1 MKEKMK
7 NKKLWLTIGAIFV
20 VVLAVVGG
28 LAFSKKDVV
37 ASVNG
42 DPIKKDEVY
51 DILVKQ
57 GGEVVVD
64 TLINNKIIEKE
75 AEKEGITV
83 SEKEIDKELNSF
95 IEMYGGKDAFNAALE
110 QSGISIDYFKQ
121 DIENFLKIEKLLKPS
136 IKITEDEKKEFF
148 NQNKESFAQ
157 KEQVEASHILVE
169 DEAKAKEVQKKLD
182 DGEDFAKLAKEY
194 STDTSNAE
202 KGGEL
207 GYFGRGEMVPEFD
220 KVAFATKVGEISE
233 PVKTDFGY
241 HIIKVTDKKA
251 AKEAVYED
259 HEEKVEK
266 ALFDEKLNTEFPTWL
281 EEKKKKY
288 DIENTLD
295 KEAKEEKEVK
305 EDKEDKEDKEANDAK
320 EEK

>member
-1 MKEKMK
+1 MIEKLK
-7 NKKLWLTIGAIFV
+7 NKKLLLSIGAILV
-20 VVLAVVGG
+20 IVLAVVGG

-57 GGEVVVD
+57 GGPTVVD
-64 TLINNKIIEKE
+64 TLINNKIIEQE
-75 AEKEGITV
+75 AKKEGITV

-95 IEMYGGKDAFNAALE
+95 MESYGGEDTFNAALE
-110 QSGISIDYFKQ
+110 QSGISLDYFKQ

-136 IKITEDEKKEFF
+136 IKITEDEMKEFF
-148 NQNKESFAQ
+148 NENKDSFAQ

-169 DEAKAKEVQKKLD
+169 DEAKAKEVEKKLA

-207 GYFGRGEMVPEFD
+207 GYFGKGEMVPEFE
-220 KVAFATKVGEISE
+220 KVAFATKVGEISD
-233 PVKTDFGY
+233 PVKTDYGY

-259 HEEKVEK
+259 HKEEVKK
-266 ALFDEKLNTEFPTWL
+266 ALFDEKLNTEYPTWL
-281 EEKKKKY
+281 EKKKKKY
-288 DIENTLD
+288 DIENTLT
-295 KEAKEEKEVK
+295 KEEK
-305 EDKEDKEDKEANDAK
+305 
-320 EEK
+320 